1 MIHQPKTETVEMSLE
16 SILER
21 IAIALE
27 RGAPAATTPLPS
39 TAPAEPKVP
48 KVVKV
53 KAEQKAEPK
62 VVESVAESL
71 EPKVEKAIES
81 MLKANKRKEA
91 IALLASFNGAKSKTS
106 IIEQGEE
113 VMQKFLDGAEEIL
126 LGS

>member
-1 MIHQPKTETVEMSLE
+1 MSLEQKIDELIDALHKNTVALIGAVPPASEPKAPKAAKPKTE
-16 SILER
+16 
-21 IAIALE
+21 
-27 RGAPAATTPLPS
+27 PKP
-39 TAPAEPKVP
+39 EPKP
-48 KVVKV
+48 
-53 KAEQKAEPK
+53 EP
-62 VVESVAESL
+62 VAESL

>member
-1 MIHQPKTETVEMSLE
+1 MSIEKKIEDL
-16 SILER
+16 IDALDR
-21 IAIALE
+21 NTAAIT
-27 RGAPAATTPLPS
+27 GAVPPQTT
-39 TAPAEPKVP
+39 AEPKAP
-48 KVVKV
+48 KAVKV
-53 KAEQKAEPK
+53 KAEPKPEPK
-62 VVESVAESL
+62 PEPVAESL